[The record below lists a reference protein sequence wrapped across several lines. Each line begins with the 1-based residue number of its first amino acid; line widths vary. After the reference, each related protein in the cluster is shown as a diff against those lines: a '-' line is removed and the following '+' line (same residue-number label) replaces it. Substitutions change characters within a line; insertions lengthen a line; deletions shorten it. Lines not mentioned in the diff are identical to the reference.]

1 MTTYVIPTPT
11 IKHVIKAYEY
21 MKRKNLRGLDNSYL
35 QRYVTRN
42 MVADLVKISAVY
54 IVNDIYDGYGTYA
67 PKLDR
72 YDQVI
77 HMEETITL

>member
-21 MKRKNLRGLDNSYL
+21 MKRKNLKGLENSYL

-42 MVADLVKISAVY
+42 MVADLVNISAVY
-54 IVNDIYDGYGTYA
+54 IFNDSYDGYSSSA
-67 PKLDR
+67 PKLDK
-72 YDQVI
+72 YDHVI
-77 HMEETITL
+77 HLEETVTL